1 MFDSENYYLR
11 TAKILTNY
19 YNKTTNSK
27 WLLYRTYEIAEVY

>member
-11 TAKILTNY
+11 TAKILSNY

-27 WLLYRTYEIAEVY
+27 WLLYRKYGIAEVY